1 MIKSFIHKGLKN
13 FFYKG
18 TKKGINPNHADKLS
32 DILDMLDAAT
42 EIKDMKFPG
51 SNLHL
56 LEPKQHE
63 IYAVSVSGAWRVTF
77 KMEDGNVYII
87 DYLNYH

>member
-63 IYAVSVSGAWRVTF
+63 IYAISVSGAWRVTF
-77 KMEDGNVYII
+77 RMENGNVYII

>member
-1 MIKSFIHKGLKN
+1 LKN

-18 TKKGINPNHADKLS
+18 IKKGINPNHADKLS
-32 DILDMLDAAT
+32 DILDILDAAT

-63 IYAVSVSGAWRVTF
+63 IYTISVSGAWRVTF
-77 KMEDGNVYII
+77 RMENGNVYII

>member
-18 TKKGINPNHADKLS
+18 TKKGINP
-32 DILDMLDAAT
+32 
-42 EIKDMKFPG
+42 
-51 SNLHL
+51 
-56 LEPKQHE
+56 KQHE
-63 IYAVSVSGAWRVTF
+63 IYVVSVAGAWRVTF
-77 KMEDGNVYII
+77 KIEDGNVYII